1 MFNSAHKVLLWLSLI
16 RNSGCRSVWLKTTSG
31 THQPPHFCWHWAN
44 PCNLLRGTRCDT
56 TCVDAEAN
64 FMRREF
70 DLTRSYRR
78 PTRSCIVRLWC
89 KGHLMWRD
97 SHLFWGCGYRFAG
110 YYLFNHLLLAF
121 YHPLSPLLPNSP
133 APCANKHAQRG
144 WMHGDERR
152 CLFFFPPTPA
162 LFHHSH

>member
-1 MFNSAHKVLLWLSLI
+1 MFNSATELTRFLWLSLI
-16 RNSGCRSVWLKTTSG
+16 RKSGCRSVWLKITSG

-44 PCNLLRGTRCDT
+44 PLLCGTRCDT
-56 TCVDAEAN
+56 TCVYAAPN

-78 PTRSCIVRLWC
+78 LTHSCIMRLWC
-89 KGHLMWRD
+89 KGHLMLRD
-97 SHLFWGCGYRFAG
+97 SDLFWGCEYRFIG
-110 YYLFNHLLLAF
+110 YYLFNHLSLAF

-133 APCANKHAQRG
+133 APQTNTPKEDGCTETS
-144 WMHGDERR
+144 GDA
-152 CLFFFPPTPA
+152 FFFFTPA